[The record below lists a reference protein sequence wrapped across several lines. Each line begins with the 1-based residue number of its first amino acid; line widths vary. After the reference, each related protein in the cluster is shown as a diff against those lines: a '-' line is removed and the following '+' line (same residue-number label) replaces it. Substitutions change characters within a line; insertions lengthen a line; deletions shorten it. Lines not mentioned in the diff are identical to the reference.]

1 MNAVSQIN
9 KEHIELIGD
18 NHISSNVDTPLLKNA
33 FEKSDE
39 EKISKIQTHFS
50 NIMEELGL
58 DLSDELAYQELLI
71 VLPKCMSKSFSMD

>member
-39 EKISKIQTHFS
+39 EKFQRFKHIFPIWK
-50 NIMEELGL
+50 NLGL
-58 DLSDELAYQELLI
+58 T
-71 VLPKCMSKSFSMD
+71 